1 MAATSEQIQ
10 AWAAANP
17 NATPEQIQQVMQ
29 ANGVTAVDV
38 AQAMPTAHANAPADV
53 AKTTS
58 DYAKYQEGMKQ
69 YNAAVKNNPMWS
81 DANTG
86 LMMNRLGITPEMMNQ
101 FGGVDLAKA
110 QGLSEAAKIGQAANT
125 VKGKVTDEQVKTYI
139 AGNPNMSPDEVYA
152 AMQKWGVTPEQF
164 GSVMGIPTSQV
175 IKNTAN
181 SIPTGVAGYED
192 AMNKGLTDATGTLR
206 GAETSSRSDLTD
218 AQAKVA
224 ALYGLNVAD
233 IQSAG
238 DKARVDIQN
247 TFKTAGDYYAPYQQ
261 AGTNALGL
269 QQALAGASG
278 QDAFN
283 AAYQESPYIA
293 FLREQGMRSNLAGSA
308 ATGGLGG
315 GNVQKELN
323 RFGQGLAS
331 QGLQTQIGNLQNLSS
346 QGLNAAQGAAG
357 VQTGMGTNL
366 ANIGTSTAGDVAAQR
381 GALAGSTSTYGAN
394 MANIGQTTGTNVANL
409 QAQTASGIANTR
421 SAAGTAIANNLSA
434 AATSLGNLANQQG
447 TNAATQIQNQTGAV
461 QGINAANA
469 TNQQNYTTGLADAQ
483 ANAVNGQQLAQA
495 PAMNWGTA
503 LGGALQTGG
512 AAVNLMD
519 MYNKNNAPAATT
531 YKYANNLP
539 SYMQP
544 SNATSSGTNNIGN
557 NYGLIKNNT

>member
-17 NATPEQIQQVMQ
+17 NATAEQIQQVMQ
-29 ANGVTAVDV
+29 ANGVTATDV
-38 AQAMPTAHANAPADV
+38 AQALPTPLANAPADV
-53 AKTTS
+53 AKAQE
-58 DYAKYQEGMKQ
+58 DYAKYQTGIQQ
-69 YNAAVKNNPMWS
+69 YNAATKNNPLWS

-101 FGGVDLAKA
+101 FGGIDLATA
-110 QGLSEAAKIGQAANT
+110 QKIQGAAKIGQAANT

-139 AGNPNMSPDEVYA
+139 AGNPNMSPDEVYS
-152 AMQKWGVTPEQF
+152 AMQQWGVTPEQF
-164 GSVMGIPTSQV
+164 GKVMGIPTSQV

-181 SIPTGVAGYED
+181 SIPTGVAGYEN
-192 AMNKGLTDATGTLR
+192 ALNKGLTDATGTLR
-206 GAETSSRSDLTD
+206 TAETSSRSDLTD
-218 AQAKVA
+218 AQQKVA
-224 ALYGLNVAD
+224 DLYGLNVAD

-238 DKARVDIQN
+238 DKARTDIQN
-247 TFKTAGDYYAPYQQ
+247 TFKTATDYYTPYQA
-261 AGTNALGL
+261 AGTKALGL

-283 AAYQESPYIA
+283 QAYQESPYIA

-357 VQTGMGTNL
+357 VQQGMGTNL
-366 ANIGTSTAGDVAAQR
+366 SNIGTGTAQNMASQR
-381 GALAGSTSTYGAN
+381 GALAGATTGYGVN

-409 QAQTASGIANTR
+409 QAQTATGIANTR
-421 SAAGTAIANNLSA
+421 SAAGTAIANNLNA

-447 TNAATQIQNQTGAV
+447 INAATQIQNQTATV
-461 QGINAANA
+461 QGINSGNA
-469 TNQQNYTTGLADAQ
+469 TNQQNYVTGLAGDQ

-495 PAMNWGTA
+495 PAMNWAKATSDALGAAGTA
-503 LGGALQTGG
+503 SNLVGAYNQQN
-512 AAVNLMD
+512 AA
-519 MYNKNNAPAATT
+519 PIT
-531 YKYANNLP
+531 YQYGNSLNGNLP
-539 SYMQP
+539 SSFKQ
-544 SNATSSGTNNIGN
+544 SIDTASST
-557 NYGLIKNNT
+557 GLARYS

>member
-1 MAATSEQIQ
+1 MAATAEQIQ

-38 AQAMPTAHANAPADV
+38 AQALPTPLANAPADV
-53 AKTTS
+53 AKTQA
-58 DYAKYQEGMKQ
+58 DYAKYQTGMQQ
-69 YNAAVKNNPMWS
+69 YNAATKNNPLWS
-81 DANTG
+81 DVNTG

-101 FGGVDLAKA
+101 FGGVDLATA
-110 QGLSEAAKIGQAANT
+110 QKIQGASKLGQADST

-139 AGNPNMSPDEVYA
+139 AGNPNMSPDEVYS
-152 AMQKWGVTPEQF
+152 AMQTWGVSPEQF
-164 GSVMGIPTSQV
+164 GRVMGIPTSQV

-206 GAETSSRSDLTD
+206 TAETSSRSDLTD
-218 AQAKVA
+218 AQQKVA
-224 ALYGLNVAD
+224 DLYGLNVTD
-233 IQSAG
+233 IQAAG
-238 DKARVDIQN
+238 DKARTDIQN
-247 TFKTAGDYYAPYQQ
+247 TFKTATDYYAPYQS

-346 QGLNAAQGAAG
+346 QGLNAAQGASG
-357 VQTGMGTNL
+357 VQQGMGTNL
-366 ANIGTSTAGDVAAQR
+366 SNIDTGTAQNVASQR
-381 GALAGSTSTYGAN
+381 GALAGATTGYGVN

-421 SAAGTAIANNLSA
+421 SAAGNAIANNLNA
-434 AATSLGNLANQQG
+434 AAVNLGNLANQQG
-447 TNAATQIQNQTGAV
+447 TNAATQIQSQTGAV
-461 QGINAANA
+461 QGINSANA
-469 TNQQNYTTGLADAQ
+469 TNQQNYVTGLAGAQ

-512 AAVNLMD
+512 NAVTLMD

-531 YKYANNLP
+531 YSYSNNLP
-539 SYMQP
+539 AYMQP
-544 SNATSSGTNNIGN
+544 SNATSSGTNNVGN